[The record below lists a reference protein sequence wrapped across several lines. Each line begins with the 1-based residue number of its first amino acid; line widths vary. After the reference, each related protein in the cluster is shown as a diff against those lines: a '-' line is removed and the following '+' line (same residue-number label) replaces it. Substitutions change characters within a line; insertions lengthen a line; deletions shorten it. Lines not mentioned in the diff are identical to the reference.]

1 MANYRSLQ
9 EEESHPL
16 RQPISARKHQM
27 GGERQK
33 AHLRAQLLSL
43 SRLLGLSLFE
53 MGQSSDYQSPRQR
66 RIFNC
71 IGWFG
76 DVFLCSLIACHFRF
90 VGWFCHHPFP
100 PSI

>member
-1 MANYRSLQ
+1 MKKLYIINAKVL
-9 EEESHPL
+9 L
-16 RQPISARKHQM
+16 

-33 AHLRAQLLSL
+33 AHLRTGKKLL

-100 PSI
+100 PRSEFSSW